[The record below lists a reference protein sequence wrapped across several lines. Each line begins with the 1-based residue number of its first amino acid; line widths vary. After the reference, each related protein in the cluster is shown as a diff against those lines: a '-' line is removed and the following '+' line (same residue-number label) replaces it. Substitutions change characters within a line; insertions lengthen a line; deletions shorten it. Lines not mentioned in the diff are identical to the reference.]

1 MNTAN
6 ACAVHPGDDRPK
18 PDKIGQNRTK
28 SEIVYISRQNLLTP
42 CKNLKDFCMEF
53 FYARILERSLRKD
66 AGGPAVSCVPPVRQL
81 LHRRYRSL
89 DDFRSLLD
97 WVKREADKEDGIAP
111 YRARRVARNGG
122 RG

>member
-1 MNTAN
+1 MAGYWRDLYEKMREDLQSS
-6 ACAVHPGDDRPK
+6 AF
-18 PDKIGQNRTK
+18 
-28 SEIVYISRQNLLTP
+28 RQ
-42 CKNLKDFCMEF
+42 FGS
-53 FYARILERSLRKD
+53 YSIAGRSF
-66 AGGPAVSCVPPVRQL
+66 S
-81 LHRRYRSL
+81 YRSL

>member
-1 MNTAN
+1 M
-6 ACAVHPGDDRPK
+6 PGYWRDLYEKMREDLQSPAF
-18 PDKIGQNRTK
+18 
-28 SEIVYISRQNLLTP
+28 RQ
-42 CKNLKDFCMEF
+42 FGS
-53 FYARILERSLRKD
+53 YSIAGRSF
-66 AGGPAVSCVPPVRQL
+66 A
-81 LHRRYRSL
+81 YRGL

>member
-1 MNTAN
+1 M
-6 ACAVHPGDDRPK
+6 PGYWRDLYEKMREDLQSPAF
-18 PDKIGQNRTK
+18 
-28 SEIVYISRQNLLTP
+28 RQ
-42 CKNLKDFCMEF
+42 FGS
-53 FYARILERSLRKD
+53 YS
-66 AGGPAVSCVPPVRQL
+66 
-81 LHRRYRSL
+81 YRSL